1 MTTRIPGSEWR
12 AFVRKNGTPEFA
24 AAFTPAVSLDTAVIN
39 GPLSGVDL
47 VGAFFA
53 ATTKMYDILDFT
65 HETVAGGKTYMEWQ
79 GEAFGSPIAGTTIVT
94 RNEAGL
100 IDSIRLYHRPLS
112 AVIRFSAELAKRLEG
127 KVDSAMFAAA
137 RNKALVLEAFEALFN
152 RRDYTT
158 AEKFWSPK
166 YIQHSAH
173 IPPGREG
180 LFDLVKQLPST
191 LRYESGTIMAEGDR
205 VIAHG
210 RFSGHGRPASW
221 IAADVLRIEDGV
233 LAEHWDVLQ
242 DEATRASSKSGLPM
256 FGDEFPRR
264 NDA

>member
-24 AAFTPAVSLDTAVIN
+24 AAFTPAVSLDTAVMN

-112 AVIRFSAELAKRLEG
+112 AVIRFSAELAKRLG
-127 KVDSAMFAAA
+127 GSVDAAMFAKE
-137 RNKALVLEAFEALFN
+137 RAL
-152 RRDYTT
+152 
-158 AEKFWSPK
+158 
-166 YIQHSAH
+166 
-173 IPPGREG
+173 
-180 LFDLVKQLPST
+180 
-191 LRYESGTIMAEGDR
+191 
-205 VIAHG
+205 
-210 RFSGHGRPASW
+210 
-221 IAADVLRIEDGV
+221 
-233 LAEHWDVLQ
+233 
-242 DEATRASSKSGLPM
+242 
-256 FGDEFPRR
+256 
-264 NDA
+264 